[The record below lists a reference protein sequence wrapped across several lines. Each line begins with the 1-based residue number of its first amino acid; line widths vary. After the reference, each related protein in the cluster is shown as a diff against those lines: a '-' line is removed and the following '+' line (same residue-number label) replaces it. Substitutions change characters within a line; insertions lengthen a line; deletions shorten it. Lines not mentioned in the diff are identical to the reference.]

1 MFAGR
6 NRPPRTALG
15 LSAKRATMRWL
26 ASMPTWDDALARR
39 QVLLEEIARCADAI
53 AAIDKTLPTL
63 KSQALE
69 ADLLQAEPIL

>member
-1 MFAGR
+1 
-6 NRPPRTALG
+6 
-15 LSAKRATMRWL
+15 
-26 ASMPTWDDALARR
+26 MPTWDDALARR